1 MAEFEQVGH
10 ESGGHSPGKKKFQLN
25 KKNIVIIGS
34 VAIGVFLLVS
44 LVTRGRPAEE
54 EQYVTSEALE
64 GDYLDGN
71 PMNSSMVQAQLQ
83 NNQSLIEGSVDT
95 ALNNFAN
102 ELGQN
107 QESFKHDVIDTVT
120 DIGKEN
126 KAYVDQVKD
135 SISKQLADQAKK
147 YSNLETE
154 NDQLQKELD
163 KLKNKKPSTPAKTT
177 TPAKKPST
185 PAKKPAPAKKPS
197 TPKYKTVTV
206 KKGDTLSELTQK
218 YGKGGTKSAY
228 METAKYNKIKDP
240 NKIKPGQKI
249 KILTK

>member
-1 MAEFEQVGH
+1 MAEFEHVGH
-10 ESGGHSPGKKKFQLN
+10 ESGGHSPGKKKFQWN
-25 KKNIVIIGS
+25 KKNIVIVGS
-34 VAIGVFLLVS
+34 LAIGVFLLVS
-44 LVTRGRPAEE
+44 VATRGRSEGE
-54 EQYVTSEALE
+54 GEQYVTSEALE

-107 QESFKHDVIDTVT
+107 QESFKSDVIDTIT

-126 KAYVDQVKD
+126 KTYVDQVKD

-147 YSNLETE
+147 YSSLETE
-154 NDQLQKELD
+154 NDQLHKELE
-163 KLKNKKPSTPAKTT
+163 KLKNTKPSTPAKTT
-177 TPAKKPST
+177 TPAKKPSA
-185 PAKKPAPAKKPS
+185 PAKKPAPAK

-206 KKGDTLSELTQK
+206 KKGDTLSELTQR
-218 YGKGGTKSAY
+218 YGKGGKKSAY
-228 METAKYNKIKDP
+228 METAKFNNIKDP

>member
-71 PMNSSMVQAQLQ
+71 PMNSSLVQAQLQ

-107 QESFKHDVIDTVT
+107 QESFKSDVIDTIT

-126 KAYVDQVKD
+126 KTYVDQVKD

-154 NDQLQKELD
+154 NDQLHKELE
-163 KLKNKKPSTPAKTT
+163 KLKNAKPSTPAKTT

-185 PAKKPAPAKKPS
+185 
-197 TPKYKTVTV
+197 
-206 KKGDTLSELTQK
+206 
-218 YGKGGTKSAY
+218 
-228 METAKYNKIKDP
+228 
-240 NKIKPGQKI
+240 
-249 KILTK
+249 